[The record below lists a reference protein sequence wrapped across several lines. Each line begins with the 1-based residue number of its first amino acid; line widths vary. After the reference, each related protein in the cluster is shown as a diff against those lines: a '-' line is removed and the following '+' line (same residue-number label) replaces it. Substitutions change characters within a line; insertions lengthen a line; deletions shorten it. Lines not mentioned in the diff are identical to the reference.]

1 MTCSKD
7 ARRGPI
13 PPAVFLEEGPI
24 DGLDE
29 AADLWAQARTEA
41 QRLNNSGEH
50 EKARGLLA
58 ELVARIKAAAD
69 AVADLIETGG
79 QS

>member
-1 MTCSKD
+1 M
-7 ARRGPI
+7 
-13 PPAVFLEEGPI
+13 FLEEGPI

-29 AADLWAQARTEA
+29 ATDLWAQARAEA

-58 ELVARIKAAAD
+58 EFVARIKAAAD